1 MREIGKLP
9 HILVSQISPEIK
21 IPPADDEWK
30 SHKLPR
36 QVKRY

>member
-1 MREIGKLP
+1 MRDWKTP
-9 HILVSQISPEIK
+9 PQVSQISPEIK

-36 QVKRY
+36 HVKRH